1 MVIYLIG
8 NHMGMQTSFNKKM
21 AGGHVEALKLPL
33 PNAPHRSVLYRNQ
46 LNFQVVLSISL
57 TQNPELTAGSPKLFA
72 PLAFSVSKYIT

>member
-33 PNAPHRSVLYRNQ
+33 QMPPIDRYCTGTNLIFRWFFPFH
-46 LNFQVVLSISL
+46 
-57 TQNPELTAGSPKLFA
+57 
-72 PLAFSVSKYIT
+72 